1 MGVRVIF
8 CLILLSVV
16 LQKSFQAALYALPF
30 EQQVLNAHNYYRAMH
45 NAPPLTLNPKLS
57 QLASNWAY
65 KLMAKNRMEHSH
77 NGYGENVYWAPL
89 SKQEGKDA
97 VKAWYNEISL
107 YNWNYPSFS
116 KQTGH
121 FTQLVWKSSTELGVG
136 FAKSGNGIFVVCN
149 YNPPGNY
156 KNQFK
161 KNVAHPT
168 YYH

>member
-1 MGVRVIF
+1 MGVRGIF

-16 LQKSFQAALYALPF
+16 LQKSFQTTLYVLPF

-57 QLASNWAY
+57 ELASNWAN
-65 KLMAKNRMEHSH
+65 KLMTKNHLKHSQ
-77 NGYGENVYWAPL
+77 NGYGENIYWASF
-89 SKQEGKDA
+89 SKQEGKDV

-107 YNWNYPSFS
+107 YNWNNPSFS

-136 FAKSGNGIFVVCN
+136 FAKRLKYLVLI
-149 YNPPGNY
+149 
-156 KNQFK
+156 
-161 KNVAHPT
+161 
-168 YYH
+168 YHL

>member
-1 MGVRVIF
+1 MV
-8 CLILLSVV
+8 
-16 LQKSFQAALYALPF
+16 
-30 EQQVLNAHNYYRAMH
+30 
-45 NAPPLTLNPKLS
+45 
-57 QLASNWAY
+57 
-65 KLMAKNRMEHSH
+65 KNRMEHSH

-136 FAKSGNGIFVVCN
+136 FAKR
-149 YNPPGNY
+149 
-156 KNQFK
+156 
-161 KNVAHPT
+161 
-168 YYH
+168 